1 MIHVRLYSMI
11 YFVQH
16 AVITS
21 LDIYNTQS
29 ATSISDLKYHIS
41 GRDKIHICNRS
52 FLLRVL
58 N

>member
-1 MIHVRLYSMI
+1 MIHV
-11 YFVQH
+11 VQH
-16 AVITS
+16 GVITS
-21 LDIYNTQS
+21 LDIYNSQS

-41 GRDKIHICNRS
+41 GKDKIHICNRG

>member
-1 MIHVRLYSMI
+1 MIDLI
-11 YFVQH
+11 QH

-21 LDIYNTQS
+21 SNIYNSQS
-29 ATSISDLKYHIS
+29 ATSISDLRYHIS
-41 GRDKIHICNRS
+41 GRDKIHICNRC